1 MLVCPDSFVPLL
13 SAAPKERPNSDKA
26 TLKILCSSPRFQ
38 GKKFPF
44 MTLEKLRVN
53 HFAYI
58 TLAVRRHTSSQPG
71 IPALARWDVRLETC
85 RDILG
90 WDEPRLTFGV
100 SLLAKSLLRKHV
112 IFLQKMQKFTNN
124 ILGPSYF
131 SWLIDNKCQFYKKLN
146 FPISST
152 FFLINS
158 ILINSI
164 KGTWNE

>member
-53 HFAYI
+53 HFADI

-71 IPALARWDVRLETC
+71 IPALARWDVRLDSIFWAGMS
-85 RDILG
+85 RVS
-90 WDEPRLTFGV
+90 RLAFH
-100 SLLAKSLLRKHV
+100 LLQKACSENTWF
-112 IFLQKMQKFTNN
+112 FLQKMQKFTNN